1 MSICVKLF
9 ATLRENRDKILD
21 FEYKKGITPKDITF
35 KLNIELDEV
44 AIILI
49 NGIYSPPV
57 QELEDD
63 DVISLFPPVGG
74 G

>member
-9 ATLRENRDKILD
+9 ATLRESRDKQLD
-21 FEYKKGITPKDITF
+21 IDYKKGITPKDIIL
-35 KLNIELDEV
+35 KLNIELNEV

-49 NGIYSPPV
+49 NGIYSPPDQKLKDGDIV
-57 QELEDD
+57 S
-63 DVISLFPPVGG
+63 VFPPVGG